1 MFPHMVAVVIDHVEF
16 VYPLAHASHS
26 SYSRLDTYKTKRIEP
41 EPSSDKEI
49 VLNRIGWCPT
59 RSKESTA
66 VKDGRSLLHCGT
78 AIRRMSA
85 LGQHQ
90 TKRHRAALSALPPK
104 ADFDRCDGNVRLVP
118 KADIRM
124 AENTPAIRSPGGG

>member
-1 MFPHMVAVVIDHVEF
+1 MFLHMVAVIIDHVEL

-26 SYSRLDTYKTKRIEP
+26 LYPRLDTFKTKRIEP

-49 VLNRIGWCPT
+49 VLNRLGWCPT

-66 VKDGRSLLHCGT
+66 VKYGRSLLHCGT

-85 LGQHQ
+85 LGQERTSPVQ
-90 TKRHRAALSALPPK
+90 LAMSALPPES
-104 ADFDRCDGNVRLVP
+104 GH
-118 KADIRM
+118 
-124 AENTPAIRSPGGG
+124 

>member
-1 MFPHMVAVVIDHVEF
+1 MFPHMVAVVIAHVEF
-16 VYPLAHASHS
+16 VYLLAHASHS

-66 VKDGRSLLHCGT
+66 VKYGRSLLHCGT

-85 LGQHQ
+85 LGHKQ
-90 TKRHRAALSALPPK
+90 TSRPTWAMSASPQKRP
-104 ADFDRCDGNVRLVP
+104 
-118 KADIRM
+118 
-124 AENTPAIRSPGGG
+124 SPIEM